1 MVSMG
6 NFDRE
11 NRSGGGRSYGGSRS
25 GGGGRSFGGS
35 RSGGGGRSFGG
46 GSRDFGQRGD
56 REMHHAV
63 CSNCGKDCEVPFKPT
78 GSKPVLCS
86 DCFAKNRDSE
96 PRRFSDRG
104 DSAPR
109 RDFAPREGG
118 GAQNSKQLEVINA
131 KLDQV
136 LALLNGAPKGKAAPK
151 VVEAPK
157 VPKVAKAVKAP
168 KVEATNL
175 DVSDILESTVT
186 PEVDPNNSID
196 SVKEE

>member
-1 MVSMG
+1 MG
-6 NFDRE
+6 NFDR
-11 NRSGGGRSYGGSRS
+11 GGRS
-25 GGGGRSFGGS
+25 
-35 RSGGGGRSFGG
+35 GGGRSFGG
-46 GSRDFGQRGD
+46 GSRSGGGRSFGGGRDFGQRGD

-104 DSAPR
+104 GDRAPR

-118 GAQNSKQLEVINA
+118 APQNSKQLDMISA

-136 LALLNGAPKGKAAPK
+136 LALLNGAPKGKAPK
-151 VVEAPK
+151 VEKVMKVEK
-157 VPKVAKAVKAP
+157 VVKAVKAP
-168 KVEATNL
+168 KADVDGL
-175 DVSDILESTVT
+175 DVSDILESSEA
-186 PEVDPNNSID
+186 PEIDPNNSTD

>member
-1 MVSMG
+1 MG
-6 NFDRE
+6 NFDRG
-11 NRSGGGRSYGGSRS
+11 NRGGGGGRSYG
-25 GGGGRSFGGS
+25 GGS

-46 GSRDFGQRGD
+46 GRDFGQRGD

-86 DCFAKNRDSE
+86 DCFSKNRDSE

-104 DSAPR
+104 GERAPR

-118 GAQNSKQLEVINA
+118 SPQNSKQLDMISA

-136 LALLNGAPKGKAAPK
+136 LALLNGAPKGKAPRPADESVKSIKSVKSAKPM
-151 VVEAPK
+151 EA
-157 VPKVAKAVKAP
+157 KAP
-168 KVEATNL
+168 KAEAASL
-175 DVSDILESTVT
+175 DVSDILESSEA
-186 PEVDPNNSID
+186 PEIDPNNSTD

>member
-1 MVSMG
+1 MG
-6 NFDRE
+6 NFDRG
-11 NRSGGGRSYGGSRS
+11 NRSGGGRSYG
-25 GGGGRSFGGS
+25 GGS

-46 GSRDFGQRGD
+46 GRDFGQRGD

-104 DSAPR
+104 DRAPR
-109 RDFAPREGG
+109 RDFAPREAGSS
-118 GAQNSKQLEVINA
+118 QNSKQLDIINA

-136 LALLNGAPKGKAAPK
+136 LALLNGAPKGKAPRPTDESVKSPTSPRLRGASVKSVKPT
-151 VVEAPK
+151 
-157 VPKVAKAVKAP
+157 AVKAP
-168 KVEATNL
+168 KAEEATL
-175 DVSDILESTVT
+175 DVSDILEA
-186 PEVDPNNSID
+186 PEVDPNNSTD